1 MFRVS
6 LKIPSVLYPFLQ
18 LRTFPASSFVNVYIT
33 SFEDVS
39 LLRVFK
45 WSSWIRLEEDVFYVS
60 RKFVQG
66 FGCIFVFQVPE
77 LATILDF

>member
-6 LKIPSVLYPFLQ
+6 L
-18 LRTFPASSFVNVYIT
+18 RFPPDAYIA

-39 LLRVFK
+39 FLRVFE
-45 WSSWIRLEEDVFYVS
+45 WSCWIMLEEGAFYIS
-60 RKFVQG
+60 REFVQG

-77 LATILDF
+77 LAAILDF